1 MKPSFFHSFILIST
15 SVQAVGIWC
24 WISHE
29 QTKCCCV
36 WQQKFQK
43 RAGWAKNPKGIVG
56 IRTEE
61 CELEFLGKN
70 FRKFFGTGLFSMKEE
85 ELEEVLGVIP
95 SEGRWEQRWGREDTR
110 SSGRG
115 LCSIDSLTGTLAL
128 WNKRTTLRTQRFGT
142 ASHL

>member
-1 MKPSFFHSFILIST
+1 
-15 SVQAVGIWC
+15 
-24 WISHE
+24 
-29 QTKCCCV
+29 
-36 WQQKFQK
+36 
-43 RAGWAKNPKGIVG
+43 
-56 IRTEE
+56 
-61 CELEFLGKN
+61 
-70 FRKFFGTGLFSMKEE
+70 MKEE